1 MESEALSDQNHCPL
15 LTMPSHLL
23 VEIFLQLFPP
33 ETFHNLTQT
42 CRKFRSVVDDDRLWS
57 LHYQNRWGASDQLYA
72 LGSPRI
78 TVGSV
83 DETCYDWAS
92 IASPFKSDTATWR
105 ERYVQR
111 WRHIASTTRDV
122 CTTFARGTL
131 SAATWGTMPSLD
143 FMDFWLP
150 ALRSLQQCHLSLGDL
165 WEFLLTKEADV
176 LVNLIGLQLLK
187 MLPLQT
193 DEGVKD
199 CVAELFK
206 VGIAER
212 TVSIRW
218 WMLGRLT
225 MGHGWRGQDELKMV
239 TGTLRE
245 LAASP
250 EVWKVLQK
258 GVVNEVRR
266 ICIVVEKPASGFCFI
281 SA

>member
-1 MESEALSDQNHCPL
+1 
-15 LTMPSHLL
+15 MPNHLL

-42 CRKFRSVVDDDRLWS
+42 CRKFRSVVDDDRLWC
-57 LHYQNRWGASDQLYA
+57 LHYQNRWGASDQRYA

-78 TVGSV
+78 SV
-83 DETCYDWAS
+83 TSADGTCYDWHLTAF
-92 IASPFKSDTATWR
+92 PFLSDTATWR
-105 ERYVQR
+105 ERYMQR
-111 WRHIASTTRDV
+111 WRRIASTTRDV

-131 SAATWGTMPSLD
+131 TAATWGTMPSLD

-150 ALRSLQQCHLSLGDL
+150 ALRSLQHCQLSLGDL
-165 WEFLLTKEADV
+165 WEFLLIKEADV
-176 LVNLIGLQLLK
+176 LVNLAGLQLFK
-187 MLPLQT
+187 MLPSQT
-193 DEGVKD
+193 EEEAKD
-199 CVAELFK
+199 YVAELFK

-225 MGHGWRGQDELKMV
+225 VGHGWRGQDELKMV
-239 TGTLRE
+239 TGPLCE

-258 GVVNEVRR
+258 GVMNEVRR
-266 ICIVVEKPASGFCFI
+266 ICIVVEEPAIGFPFI